1 MGDFNKK
8 ENDPLSRRSLT
19 SLKSLVVVVLMVGG
33 GLVLLSSCAMTSRAP
48 LFVKSED
55 YIVYRLQKG
64 DTPVTL
70 AERFLGD
77 DKRSW
82 VVEEANKDISFK
94 RGHVIVVPLKEEN
107 KAGLRPDGF
116 QMVPILAY
124 HRFGDDCEGPLCL
137 PTRVFDQQMKYL
149 KDNGYRAVS
158 CSDLLAFLEYRK
170 ALPEKAV
177 VITLDDGYRSAYEIA
192 YPILKKYGFTATLF
206 IYTDFIG
213 ASRNAMTWA
222 RLREMKA
229 HGFEVGGHTMS
240 HADLTKQRKG
250 EGAQAYKARIER
262 ELRVS
267 KQIIDRKLGQNTIF
281 LAFPYGRYDETILSM
296 CERFG
301 YKMAVSVK
309 RGSNPFYADP
319 LTLRRN
325 QILTKDM
332 TNFIS
337 RLKTFQKASL
347 R

>member
-1 MGDFNKK
+1 
-8 ENDPLSRRSLT
+8 
-19 SLKSLVVVVLMVGG
+19 MVGG
-33 GLVLLSSCAMTSRAP
+33 GLVLLSSCAMTSRTP

-64 DTPVTL
+64 ETPVTL

-94 RGHVIVVPLKEEN
+94 RGHVVVVPLKEEN

-124 HRFGDDCEGPLCL
+124 HRFADDCEGPLCL
-137 PTRVFDQQMKYL
+137 PARVFDQQMKYL
-149 KDNGYRAVS
+149 KENGYRSVT
-158 CSDLLAFLEYRK
+158 CRELLAFLQYQH

-177 VITLDDGYRSAYEIA
+177 VITIDDGYKSIYDIA

-240 HADLTKQRKG
+240 HADLTQQRKG
-250 EGAQAYKARIER
+250 EDLQTYKARIER

-267 KQIIDRKLGQNTIF
+267 KQIIDKNVRQNTIL
-281 LAFPYGRYDETILSM
+281 LAFPYGRYDETILAM
-296 CERFG
+296 CKRLG

-309 RGSNPFYADP
+309 RGSNPFFADP
-319 LTLRRN
+319 LALRRN
-325 QILTKDM
+325 QVLGRDM
-332 TNFIS
+332 KTFVS